1 MREKI
6 EDADAI
12 FPTVP
17 LILMNVGTITHI
29 GPIQPM
35 DRYDFELLQIEDGG
49 GSVQHK
55 RNFPKF
61 RQLII
66 F

>member
-1 MREKI
+1 
-6 EDADAI
+6 
-12 FPTVP
+12 
-17 LILMNVGTITHI
+17 MNFGTITHI
-29 GPIQPM
+29 GPIQRM
-35 DRYDFELLQIEDGG
+35 DRYNFELLKIEDGG

-55 RNFPKF
+55 RNVPKF